1 MGSCAK
7 LLAIEPITCERL
19 RGIPVPADG
28 GDLCEHAE
36 RLWLPYEFD
45 ASVVIAKWRDDMD
58 NDLSRIAIGE
68 RRGLPAGIDPSPLRP
83 LLGLIS
89 PRPSLPWWVSEL
101 WPSGGYAV
109 GLVAPS
115 EVRVLRD
122 AVRAS
127 GLLLDVAP
135 SLALLDGF
143 LDRAA
148 DGGCWILGLE
158 GQS

>member
-7 LLAIEPITCERL
+7 LFAVDASTWERL

-36 RLWLPYEFD
+36 GVWLPYELD
-45 ASVVIAKWRDDMD
+45 PSAVIAMWRDDMD
-58 NDLSRIAIGE
+58 NDLSRIATGE

-83 LLGLIS
+83 LLGLLS
-89 PRPSLPWWVSEL
+89 PRPSLPWWVREL

-109 GLVAPS
+109 GLVAPP
-115 EVRVLRD
+115 EVRALRD
-122 AVRAS
+122 AIRAS
-127 GLLLDVAP
+127 GLLLAVAP
-135 SLALLDGF
+135 SLARLDGF

-148 DGGCWILGLE
+148 DGGCWILGIE